1 MHKLKILPLPFVI
14 FICTNIFSQYDCSTS
29 INYGSNSNGEFVEV
43 NEIRLHYETYGDSTK
58 QTLLLIHGNG
68 GSIRS
73 GRCQIEYFKNDYFV
87 IAVDSRLHGKS
98 EFGSQELSY
107 ELMAKDY
114 ESFLECLNINSVYIL
129 GHSDG
134 GIIGLL
140 LAMNNPD
147 LVKKLITIAPNLK
160 PDNSAIHQWDIDRVS
175 RKLEET
181 KIKIQKGEK
190 TSENIKTVQR
200 MNLMDKFPNID
211 MKELSQIKSP
221 VLVIAGD
228 EDVIRLEHIL
238 EIYQNIP
245 KAQLFIMPGATHL
258 MIRHEH
264 ELLNQISNK
273 FLSNPFKR
281 PTTKKL
287 LIKE

>member
-1 MHKLKILPLPFVI
+1 MNKLKIFSLPFLI
-14 FICTNIFSQYDCSTS
+14 FICTNIYSQYDCNTS
-29 INYGSNSNGEFVEV
+29 IDYGSNSNGQFLEA
-43 NEIRLHYETYGDSTK
+43 NEIKIYYETYGDSTK
-58 QTLLLIHGNG
+58 QALLLIHGNG
-68 GSIRS
+68 GSVRS
-73 GRCQIEYFKNDYFV
+73 GRCQIAYFKNDYFV

-98 EFGSQELSY
+98 EFGNQELSY

-114 ESFLECLNINSVYIL
+114 GCFLECLNINSVYIL

-140 LAMNNPD
+140 LAINNPNK
-147 LVKKLITIAPNLK
+147 VKKLVSIAPNLN
-160 PDNSAIHQWDIDRVS
+160 PDNSAIHQWDIDRVA
-175 RKLEET
+175 RKLKET
-181 KIKIQKGEK
+181 KIKIQQGDR
-190 TSENIKTVQR
+190 TRENIKTMQR
-200 MNLMDKFPNID
+200 MNLMDKFPNIAL
-211 MKELSQIKSP
+211 KELSKIKSP

-245 KAQLFIMPGATHL
+245 KSQLFIMPGATHL

-264 ELLNQISNK
+264 ELLNQISNR